1 MTRQTATAFLAFLF
15 AAAAAAGASASAG
28 AADLTITVEGVASA
42 DGRLMLALYNSAET
56 FRGKPFLARMAPA
69 AAGAVKLEV
78 GELPAGDYAFAVYHD
93 ANGNGKLDLNAVGM
107 PVEDYAFSNNAM
119 GNRGAPA
126 FEDARFKVPAG
137 GAAVSVN
144 LR

>member
-1 MTRQTATAFLAFLF
+1 MTRLTATAFLAFLLS
-15 AAAAAAGASASAG
+15 AAGASAS

-42 DGRLMLALYNSAET
+42 DGQLMVAVYNSAET
-56 FRGKPFLARMAPA
+56 FRGKPFRARMAPA
-69 AAGAVKLEV
+69 SPGAVTVEV
-78 GELPAGDYAFAVYHD
+78 KDLPVGDYAFAVYHD
-93 ANGNGKLDLNAVGM
+93 ANRNGKLDLNAVGM

-119 GNRGAPA
+119 GNRGAPGY
-126 FEDARFKVPAG
+126 EQARFQVPAG

>member
-1 MTRQTATAFLAFLF
+1 MTRQTVTAFLAFLF
-15 AAAAAAGASASAG
+15 AAAGSASASAG
-28 AADLTITVEGVASA
+28 DLTITVEGVSSA
-42 DGRLMLALYNSAET
+42 DGRLMVALYNSAET
-56 FRGKPFLARMAPA
+56 FRGKPYRARMAA
-69 AAGAVKLEV
+69 ASAGAVTLQVKDM
-78 GELPAGDYAFAVYHD
+78 PAGDYAFAVYHD

-119 GNRGAPA
+119 GNRSAPA
-126 FEDARFKVPAG
+126 YEDARFQVPPG

>member
-15 AAAAAAGASASAG
+15 AAASASASAG
-28 AADLTITVEGVASA
+28 DLTITVEGVASA
-42 DGRLMLALYNSAET
+42 DGRLMVALYNSAET
-56 FRGKPFLARMAPA
+56 FRGKPALARMAPA
-69 AAGAVKLEV
+69 SAGAVTLAFK
-78 GELPAGDYAFAVYHD
+78 ELPAGDYAFAVYHD

-119 GNRGAPA
+119 GNRSAPSY
-126 FEDARFKVPAG
+126 EDARFQVPAG

>member
-1 MTRQTATAFLAFLF
+1 MTYQTATAFLAFLF
-15 AAAAAAGASASAG
+15 AAAGVNAGAS

-42 DGRLMLALYNSAET
+42 DGRLMVALYNAAET
-56 FRGKPFLARMAPA
+56 FRGKPYLARMAPA
-69 AAGAVKLEV
+69 STGAVTLAFK
-78 GELPAGDYAFAVYHD
+78 ELPAGDYAFAVYHD

-119 GNRGAPA
+119 GNRSAPSY
-126 FEDARFKVPAG
+126 EDARFQVPAG
-137 GAAVSVN
+137 GAAVSVT

>member
-1 MTRQTATAFLAFLF
+1 MTPHTATAFLAFLF
-15 AAAAAAGASASAG
+15 TAAGAS

-42 DGRLMLALYNSAET
+42 DGQVLVALYNSAET
-56 FRGKPFLARMAPA
+56 FRGKPYRARMAPA
-69 AAGAVKLEV
+69 SAGAVTLEV
-78 GELPAGDYAFAVYHD
+78 KELPAGDYAFAVYHD
-93 ANGNGKLDLNAVGM
+93 ANRNGKLDLNAVGM

-119 GNRGAPA
+119 GNRAAPA
-126 FEDARFKVPAG
+126 YDDARFQVPAG